1 MGKKLKW
8 GGIVL
13 AALLFLAAVL
23 GGSIFATFR
32 TSGQSADEDKSIAG
46 AEKRQLTIDEQVDE
60 LVGSMSTTEK
70 IGQLLM
76 IGVQGTE
83 ATEDAKYVLHQF
95 HYGGIIL
102 FDRNLKSV
110 TQTKKLVDDL
120 QQSADEKLP
129 MFIAI
134 DEEGGLV
141 VRGSSFI
148 APPPSQEKIGKTG
161 DPARA
166 RSQADE
172 TADKLKA
179 IGVNVNFAPVADVGS
194 GDGRSYS
201 RDAQE
206 TVKFVK
212 AALEG
217 YKENNMVC
225 ALKHFPGIGRGK
237 VDSHKEISA
246 IEASEKELR
255 SVDLLPFREVIDS
268 TDKGKNFDYM
278 VMVGHLKYP
287 AFDAR
292 HPASMSPKI
301 ITGLLREE
309 LDYQGL
315 IITDDLEM
323 GAIANHQDFRQA
335 GAAAIMAGADIVLVC
350 HEYEHAEQAYMG
362 IYDAVK
368 AGTIS
373 ETRLDES
380 VRRVIKA
387 KLLHG
392 LQPQK

>member
-1 MGKKLKW
+1 MKKNIRW
-8 GGIVL
+8 SS
-13 AALLFLAAVL
+13 LLLSVMLLAVL
-23 GGSIFATFR
+23 LLAGCKNSDQAGR
-32 TSGQSADEDKSIAG
+32 DEQDRSGE
-46 AEKRQLTIDEQVDE
+46 EKQLTLDEQVDA
-60 LVGSMSTTEK
+60 LVAAMSTTEK
-70 IGQLLM
+70 VGQLLM
-76 IGVQGTE
+76 FGVQGAEITD
-83 ATEDAKYVLHQF
+83 DAKYVLHQF
-95 HYGGIIL
+95 HYGGVIL
-102 FDRNLKSV
+102 FDRNLQSAD
-110 TQTKKLVDDL
+110 QTKKLVDDL
-120 QQSADEKLP
+120 QKNADEKLP
-129 MFIAI
+129 LFVAI
-134 DEEGGLV
+134 DEEGGKV

-148 APPPSQEKIGKTG
+148 TPPPSQEDIGRKG
-161 DPARA
+161 EPALARA
-166 RSQADE
+166 QAVE
-172 TADKLKA
+172 IAAKLKD

-194 GDGRSYS
+194 GNGRSYS
-201 RDAQE
+201 DDPQE
-206 TVKFVK
+206 TGKFVK

-217 YKENNMVC
+217 YKEGNVIC

-237 VDSHKEISA
+237 VDSHTEISD

-255 SVDLLPFREVIDS
+255 SVDLLPFRDVIDS
-268 TDKGKNFDYM
+268 IDKGRNFDYM

-287 AFDAR
+287 AFDAN

-309 LDYQGL
+309 LGYQGL
-315 IITDDLEM
+315 VITDDLEM

-373 ETRLDES
+373 EARLDES